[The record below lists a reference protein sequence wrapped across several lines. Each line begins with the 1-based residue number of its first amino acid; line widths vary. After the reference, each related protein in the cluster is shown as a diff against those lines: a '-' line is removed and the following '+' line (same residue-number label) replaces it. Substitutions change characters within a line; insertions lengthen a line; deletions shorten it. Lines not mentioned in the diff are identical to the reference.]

1 MYKTCKSNVSFQI
14 DTTNLSAQMEP
25 IMAYDP
31 LLGCLI
37 EDIAYIEACR
47 AGPEKLRRKNKK
59 WRKTMNFPHI
69 SKCLSLQDEPKLRDY
84 DYIIKCQPI
93 GLKLFYSFCELS
105 GKKILRSC
113 TLFLQD
119 AKLYQLKTEEDR
131 IEGANYTISRYLSLK
146 NSSTADVA
154 GDLESK
160 MCDNEQY
167 YDKSRHDLSSL
178 LKEQTVINLKNAKQA
193 PKQDL
198 FDGCV
203 SDIHDYLKGAPF
215 ESFLQSMYYHRYLQ
229 WLWLERRPVNEN
241 NFFCYRLL
249 GKGGFAEV
257 CSVQS
262 STSGKLFACKMFN
275 KKRIKKYDRDSMV
288 LNEKLILEKI
298 NSKFVINLAYAFETS
313 QELCL
318 IITEMR
324 GGDLK
329 FHIYNNIGFAENV
342 AKFYAAEILLGLDH
356 LHSNRIIHRDI
367 KPENILMDNKGH
379 VRISD
384 LGLAVEIPEGKAV
397 SGGGGTP
404 GYMAPEVIKNEHYT
418 FSPDYFGLGCL
429 IFEMIEGT
437 LPFPV
442 KKQKVKTVDAKKQIY
457 IDALDKEETYSN
469 KFSTSASDVC
479 RQLLERNATRRLGCA
494 AGCNGAKEV
503 MSHLWFK
510 DINWKRLEGGKE
522 PPLFVP
528 DPDCVYAKDL
538 FDIRRFSK
546 ISGVK
551 ILETDNQL
559 YEKFST
565 GAVST
570 SWQDEMIETGVFEEL
585 NFFDSSGMRSLDLDL
600 DLEPEPSPITCN
612 LLSCFQCFNCFH
624 FEGVKFLSKEANVN
638 RNEIKIEEINIKE
651 KPPNNVV
658 ESPAVPIQRLESF
671 CHELERNKTAKAVT
685 RVCSNLSGIKGV
697 NNTRVR
703 IESKSM
709 SLDPWSSD
717 CSSTKTDYL
726 NTTRLIT
733 CPQI

>member
-1 MYKTCKSNVSFQI
+1 
-14 DTTNLSAQMEP
+14 MEP

-59 WRKTMNFPHI
+59 WRKFMDFPHI
-69 SKCLSLQDEPKLRDY
+69 SKCISLSEESKLQDY
-84 DYIIKCQPI
+84 NYIIKHQPI
-93 GLKLFYSFCELS
+93 GLELFQQFCDFSRSSL
-105 GKKILRSC
+105 LRRCSS
-113 TLFLQD
+113 FLQEV
-119 AKLYQLKTEEDR
+119 KHYQLKTEDER
-131 IEGANYTISRYLSLK
+131 
-146 NSSTADVA
+146 
-154 GDLESK
+154 LESAK
-160 MCDNEQY
+160 YIVSKFVLINNRNDDIDSDVNIWSEDGYCDTNALVKGTLGEILNRSVIDELHSQILS
-167 YDKSRHDLSSL
+167 KS
-178 LKEQTVINLKNAKQA
+178 QN
-193 PKQDL
+193 L
-198 FDGCV
+198 FDKV
-203 SDIHDYLKGAPF
+203 VLEIHEYLKTDPF
-215 ESFLQSMYYHRYLQ
+215 RQFLQSMYYHRYLQ
-229 WLWLERRPVNEN
+229 WVWLERRPVNEN

-298 NSKFVINLAYAFETS
+298 NSRFVINLAYAFETS

-342 AKFYAAEILLGLDH
+342 ARFYAAEIILGLDH

-367 KPENILMDNKGH
+367 KPENILMDSKGH

-442 KKQKVKTVDAKKQIY
+442 KKQKVKTVDAKKQLY
-457 IDALDKEETYSN
+457 IDALEKDEVYSN
-469 KFSTSASDVC
+469 KFSAPASELC
-479 RQLLERNATRRLGCA
+479 HALLERSVSKRLGCSS
-494 AGCNGAKEV
+494 GSNGAKDV
-503 MSHLWFK
+503 MKYSWFA
-510 DINWKRLEGGKE
+510 DINWKRLDAGKE

-551 ILETDNQL
+551 ITESDGLL
-559 YEKFST
+559 YKKFNT

-570 SWQDEMIETGVFEEL
+570 SWQEEMMETGVFNEL
-585 NFFDSSGMRSLDLDL
+585 NFFGPGGKSRSCDLDF
-600 DLEPEPSPITCN
+600 DLEPEEEPIVCN
-612 LLSCFQCFNCFH
+612 LTNCFQYFGCLNLN
-624 FEGVKFLSKEANVN
+624 KSKEVKVPCNDI
-638 RNEIKIEEINIKE
+638 RIDEIKSVNEEPQTNQNTRKDS
-651 KPPNNVV
+651 K
-658 ESPAVPIQRLESF
+658 SPTVPIQKLESF
-671 CHELERNKTAKAVT
+671 CHELERTKTVKAVS
-685 RVCSNLSGIKGV
+685 RVCSNLSNIKGHTKAKHV
-697 NNTRVR
+697 
-703 IESKSM
+703 SKSI
-709 SLDPWSSD
+709 SLDHRSSD

-726 NTTRLIT
+726 NSTRLIT
-733 CPQI
+733 SPQT

>member
-1 MYKTCKSNVSFQI
+1 
-14 DTTNLSAQMEP
+14 MEP

-59 WRKTMNFPHI
+59 WRKLMSFPHI
-69 SKCLSLQDEPKLRDY
+69 SKCLALTQEEYLTDY
-84 DYIIKCQPI
+84 NYIIKCQPI
-93 GLKLFYSFCELS
+93 GLKLFNQFCESS
-105 GKKILRSC
+105 GSKLLRNC
-113 TLFLQD
+113 TLFLGEVR
-119 AKLYQLKTEEDR
+119 LYQLKTEDGR
-131 IEGANYTISRYLSLK
+131 IDGANYIVSRYI
-146 NSSTADVA
+146 NSSKNEKKHLVS
-154 GDLESK
+154 ESENGVWTDRELAYTEK
-160 MCDNEQY
+160 SDINDILRESTIENLDQNAIN
-167 YDKSRHDLSSL
+167 SRH
-178 LKEQTVINLKNAKQA
+178 
-193 PKQDL
+193 QDL
-198 FDGCV
+198 FDNCV
-203 SDIHDYLKGAPF
+203 NDIHEFLKKEPF
-215 ESFLQSMYYHRYLQ
+215 QKFLDSMYYHRYLQ
-229 WLWLERRPVNEN
+229 WVFLERRPVNEN

-298 NSKFVINLAYAFETS
+298 NSRFVINLAYAFETS

-384 LGLAVEIPEGKAV
+384 LGLAVQIPEGKAV

-429 IFEMIEGT
+429 IYEMIEGT

-442 KKQKVKTVDAKKQIY
+442 KKQKAKTVEAKKQTY
-457 IDALDKEETYSN
+457 IDALDKEENYSK
-469 KFSTSASDVC
+469 KFSKPASELC
-479 RQLLERNATRRLGCA
+479 HGLLERSTNKRTGCTS
-494 AGCNGAKEV
+494 GCHGAKQV
-503 MSHLWFK
+503 MAHSWFTET
-510 DINWKRLEGGKE
+510 NWKRLEGGKE
-522 PPLFVP
+522 APLFVP

-546 ISGVK
+546 VSGVK
-551 ILETDNQL
+551 ITEGDNLL
-559 YEKFST
+559 YEKFNT
-565 GAVST
+565 GAVSN
-570 SWQDEMIETGVFEEL
+570 SWQEEMIETGVFDEL
-585 NFFDSSGMRSLDLDL
+585 NFFGPSGTRSVDLDL
-600 DLEPEPSPITCN
+600 DLEPEPENIGSSFI
-612 LLSCFQCFNCFH
+612 SYFQCFNC
-624 FEGVKFLSKEANVN
+624 LNIMRSKDTNVHCDD
-638 RNEIKIEEINIKE
+638 IKIDEINVQDATTNTTPK
-651 KPPNNVV
+651 
-658 ESPAVPIQRLESF
+658 SPTVPLQRLESL
-671 CHELERNKTAKAVT
+671 CHEIERTKTVKAVT
-685 RVCSNLSGIKGV
+685 RVCSNISNIKS
-697 NNTRVR
+697 NSR
-703 IESKSM
+703 IKNVPKSISM
-709 SLDPWSSD
+709 NHRFSD

-726 NTTRLIT
+726 NSTRLIT
-733 CPQI
+733 SPQT